1 MSRIVYKL
9 NGYNLNTLGIIVKS
23 ADGLLDMPDL
33 KKRKECDWADM
44 HGKIIDTARPYFDAR
59 KITLDCA
66 WPIEPRGR
74 NLLLGVTNTSGQ
86 PTARSCTYACP
97 NEKTITMTAT
107 DANTNSQVYYVS
119 MIPNFAELAGKEVTF
134 SIEKVIK
141 SNAGTKPRIYL
152 YDNTGTTSKSLYFNA
167 DTANGY
173 SYTFTFPDIPS
184 GTTSFGLLVRANESG
199 GGGEM
204 AVGDTVTYIGLKL
217 EEGNKATDWTP
228 NPADLGL
235 DVATEGGTFNIQ
247 TAEEMVREK
256 MLALGGLVRLEVHFD
271 NDILVKPLIF
281 NVIQDKGITFGR
293 KYSGSD
299 VLLTFKIQLIEPQPC
314 KMVLESKYSR
324 NNNTRTTTSV
334 AITSTAMFDVDWG
347 DGTTTFDVKTS
358 EAVTHTYS
366 GQGTYYVIISGDVAA
381 ITSLTKSSDLDTL
394 WTLK

>member
-44 HGKIIDTARPYFDAR
+44 HGKIIDTARPYFDTR

-66 WPIEPRGR
+66 WPI
-74 NLLLGVTNTSGQ
+74 
-86 PTARSCTYACP
+86 A
-97 NEKTITMTAT
+97 
-107 DANTNSQVYYVS
+107 
-119 MIPNFAELAGKEVTF
+119 
-134 SIEKVIK
+134 
-141 SNAGTKPRIYL
+141 
-152 YDNTGTTSKSLYFNA
+152 
-167 DTANGY
+167 ANG
-173 SYTFTFPDIPS
+173 SY
-184 GTTSFGLLVRANESG
+184 
-199 GGGEM
+199 
-204 AVGDTVTYIGLKL
+204 
-217 EEGNKATDWTP
+217 
-228 NPADLGL
+228 
-235 DVATEGGTFNIQ
+235 NIQ
-247 TAEEMVREK
+247 TAEQKIREDL
-256 MLALGGLVRLEVHFD
+256 LALGALVRLEVEFD
-271 NDILVKPLIF
+271 SSILAKPLIF